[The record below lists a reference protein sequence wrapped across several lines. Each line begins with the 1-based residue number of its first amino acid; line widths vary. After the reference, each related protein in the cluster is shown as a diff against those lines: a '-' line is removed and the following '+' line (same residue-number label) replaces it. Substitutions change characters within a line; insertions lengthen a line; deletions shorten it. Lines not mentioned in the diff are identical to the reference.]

1 MKAIHGHYQPR
12 RWLLNS
18 PMYCSVKRGT
28 GLQWKTHQSGRKNKV
43 IGMRNIFNRRLKI
56 KTFRCCILM
65 SSIYWD
71 VGSGKDWNVLGLS
84 DLVFLPKQFEA
95 ASWIQIPLRLRSP
108 LFLGVCD
115 GWEVEEELCDFTW
128 SERWICECQ
137 IGVFIITSRWLWC
150 HKNSTLNAQDSSG
163 ILSVNYRMETWLGQ
177 SQSQTITEVV

>member
-18 PMYCSVKRGT
+18 PMYCSIKCGT
-28 GLQWKTHQSGRKNKV
+28 GLQWKTHQSGWKNKV

-108 LFLGVCD
+108 LFLRVWRVRSGVVRFHLK
-115 GWEVEEELCDFTW
+115 WEVDLRTSDWRVYYHFKMALMSQEWHIKCMK
-128 SERWICECQ
+128 
-137 IGVFIITSRWLWC
+137 FIRNFKC
-150 HKNSTLNAQDSSG
+150 
-163 ILSVNYRMETWLGQ
+163 
-177 SQSQTITEVV
+177 